1 MIFAE
6 TARPDLACRTE
17 AVATFARWFNAG
29 CQGLMCSLFHLI
41 IVPFI
46 LILRKK
52 KSRPEKAAPPNG

>member
-29 CQGLMCSLFHLI
+29 CQGLMCSLFPFGILPVLI
-41 IVPFI
+41 V
-46 LILRKK
+46 LILRKQK
-52 KSRPEKAAPPNG
+52 EPP